1 MIVIISFVLDNIVSN
16 FLNYNS
22 IFNPLFTLLALILIY
37 PCFNK
42 RSNNYYIYA
51 FVLGFIYDV
60 SITNT
65 LFLNAFIFLLLS
77 YLIRLM
83 FKKIP
88 YNYLSILII
97 SLCSIIYY
105 RVITYI
111 VLIIL
116 NYLDFNLFYLF
127 KSIYTSIL
135 LNVIYISILYLIINS
150 KRLIF
155 KRT

>member
-1 MIVIISFVLDNIVSN
+1 MIVIVSFILDNIVSN

-22 IFNPLFTLLALILIY
+22 IFNPLFTLLSLVLIY
-37 PCFNK
+37 PSFNK
-42 RSNNYYIYA
+42 RSNNCYIYV
-51 FVLGFIYDV
+51 FILGFIYDV
-60 SITNT
+60 AITNT
-65 LFLNAFIFLLLS
+65 LFLNAFIFILLA
-77 YLIRLM
+77 YFIKLI
-83 FKKIP
+83 FNKIP
-88 YNYLSILII
+88 YNYLSVLII
-97 SLCSIIYY
+97 TLCSIIYY
-105 RVITYI
+105 RVITYA

-135 LNVIYISILYLIINS
+135 LNIIYISILYLIINS